1 MELIHENVHMAAVR
15 DDLETL
21 VLDADVL
28 AELIA
33 SKDPK
38 KAKEVEIKVIARLRK
53 HKDNPKFIALSRRL
67 EELKE
72 RHELGLMTS
81 LEFLKQLLEI
91 AKEVVKAEKEVV
103 PQEEQDKGK
112 AALTDL
118 FNEIRS
124 YKTPIVVERI
134 VNDIDEIVRI
144 VRFPG
149 WQQTVAGEREVQK
162 ALRKTLLKYQLHRE
176 QELFDRAYAYIKQYY

>member
-1 MELIHENVHMAAVR
+1 M
-15 DDLETL
+15 L
-21 VLDADVL
+21 VIDADVL

-38 KAKEVEIKVIARLRK
+38 KAKEVEIKIVAQLRK
-53 HKDNPKFIALSRRL
+53 HKDDPKFIALGHGL

-72 RHELGLMTS
+72 RHEFALLTS

-91 AKEVVKAEKEVV
+91 AKEVVNAEKEVV
-103 PQEEQDKGK
+103 PQEEQDRGK
-112 AALTDL
+112 AVLTEL
-118 FNEIRS
+118 FNEVRS
-124 YKTPIVVERI
+124 HKTPIVVERL
-134 VNDIDEIVRI
+134 VNDIDEVVRI

-162 ALRKTLLKYQLHRE
+162 PYGRRC
-176 QELFDRAYAYIKQYY
+176 